1 MIDINE
7 IVEIE
12 PLNNAEYRPLL
23 QDLQGNIIKGHGREN
38 AVHLFLKFKDGQQ
51 DKVKEFLGQFTR
63 SYVTSALA
71 QAYEAKKFREK
82 KTKGSVFTNVFL
94 TVFGYDY
101 LGLMGGDLP
110 FQEDYFLGGMQDINT
125 QTAFVDPTIDQW
137 DAGFQNMIHGLIL
150 MADDNVDELSNK
162 VYIVREEVKKIAEVV
177 QEEKG
182 FVLRQT
188 EGNGEKGKVA
198 EANGEKRKVIE
209 HFGFRDGVSQPLF
222 TKRDIEKERKCDDT
236 NFSNWD
242 PRAPLSLVLLKDPFG
257 KTEES
262 YGSYLVYRKL
272 EQDVP
277 GWNKDVEDLAQKLN
291 VSEPLAGAYTMGRFQ
306 DGTPLALEGKE
317 SSNDTNNF
325 NYQKDQ
331 TGSKCPFHA
340 HIRKTN
346 PRGDTG
352 NLIAT
357 KIPLKEEKMH
367 RIARRAISYGERE
380 HDKTQKTGSGLLFL
394 CFQSN
399 ITNQFAFMQRRWANQ
414 QGFVEPGTGSD
425 PVIGQVGAF
434 KESYNWPTSWGS
446 TERKQADFSKWVKF
460 KGGEFFFTPSLS
472 FLESLNEDFIE
483 KKYLKVKHSGKVID
497 LHNPSSDK
505 TDVIQATASNSNS
518 QVWLLEDTGED
529 YFFIRNEQN
538 GMVLTVES
546 REDGSQEVFAMIKHG
561 GNSQQWKF
569 LDNGD
574 GYSYVVSK
582 ANNNVLDVSDSSQD
596 DGANIIVYPQKS
608 YDQDNQ
614 LWQLEE
620 YTG

>member
-7 IVEIE
+7 IVEID
-12 PLNNAEYRPLL
+12 PLSNSEYRPLL

-38 AVHLFLKFKDGQQ
+38 AVHLFLRFKDGQQ

-101 LGLMGGDLP
+101 LGLMEDDLP

-137 DAGFQNMIHGLIL
+137 DAGFQKMIHGLIL

-162 VYIVREEVKKIAEVV
+162 VYIVREEVEKIAEVV

-182 FVLRQT
+182 FVLRQA
-188 EGNGEKGKVA
+188 EG
-198 EANGEKRKVIE
+198 KVIE

-222 TKRDIEKERKCDDT
+222 TKKDIEKERECDDT

-277 GWNKDVEDLAQKLN
+277 GWDEDVKKLAEKLN
-291 VSEPLAGAYTMGRFQ
+291 VSEPLARAYTMGRFQ
-306 DGTPLALEGKE
+306 DGTPLALEGE
-317 SSNDTNNF
+317 QSSNDTNNF
-325 NYQKDQ
+325 NYQTDQ

-380 HDKTQKTGSGLLFL
+380 RQKTDTTGSGLLFL
-394 CFQSN
+394 CFQSS

-414 QGFVEPGTGSD
+414 QGFLEPGTGSD
-425 PVIGQVGAF
+425 PVIGQAGAF
-434 KESYNWPTSWGS
+434 KESHNWPTSWGS
-446 TERKQADFSKWVKF
+446 TERKQADFTKRVKF

-505 TDVIQATASNSNS
+505 TDVIQAAKSNSNS

-574 GYSYVVSK
+574 GYSYIVSK

>member
-182 FVLRQT
+182 FVLRQA

-222 TKRDIEKERKCDDT
+222 TKRDIEKERKDDDT

-277 GWNKDVEDLAQKLN
+277 GWDEDVKNLAENLN
-291 VSEPLAGAYTMGRFQ
+291 VSELLAGAYTMGRFQ
-306 DGTPLALEGKE
+306 DGTPLTLEGE
-317 SSNDTNNF
+317 QSSNDTNNF

>member
-101 LGLMGGDLP
+101 LGLMEDDLP

-137 DAGFQNMIHGLIL
+137 DAGFQKMIHGLIL

-162 VYIVREEVKKIAEVV
+162 VYIVREEVEKIAEVV

>member
-101 LGLMGGDLP
+101 LGLMEDDLP

-137 DAGFQNMIHGLIL
+137 DAGFQKMIHGLIL

-162 VYIVREEVKKIAEVV
+162 VYIVREEVEKIAEVV

-182 FVLRQT
+182 FVLRQP
-188 EGNGEKGKVA
+188 EGNGEKG
-198 EANGEKRKVIE
+198 KVIE

-222 TKRDIEKERKCDDT
+222 TKKDIEKERECDDT

-277 GWNKDVEDLAQKLN
+277 GWDEDVKKLAEKLN

-306 DGTPLALEGKE
+306 DGTPLALEGE
-317 SSNDTNNF
+317 QSSNDTNNF
-325 NYQKDQ
+325 NYQTDQ

-380 HDKTQKTGSGLLFL
+380 RNNTQKTGSGLLFL

-483 KKYLKVKHSGKVID
+483 KQYLKVKHSGKVID

-529 YFFIRNEQN
+529 YFFIRNKEN
-538 GMVLTVES
+538 GLVLTVES

-574 GYSYVVSK
+574 GYSYIVSK